1 MELDKA
7 PQLAIENVSIGHLA
21 ALAPETVSRI
31 LRVHNIKFMKTHKQC
46 IGHFGRF
53 GWHGMLNYDFSF

>member
-21 ALAPETVSRI
+21 ALAPETVFPDFKGAQYK
-31 LRVHNIKFMKTHKQC
+31 LLMKSHK
-46 IGHFGRF
+46 ISYWHFGRF
-53 GWHGMLNYDFSF
+53 KRQGMCYLRHF